1 MNDSK
6 LTQAWSLGLAITFLL
21 SFSSAVLAQENN
33 EQYRI
38 QVGDTVQIEVIGED
52 ELTVEVPVN
61 ETGTFLYPLLGEIK
75 LVDKTIVEIQS
86 TITNGLR
93 GDYLLNPKVNVNVEL
108 EELTEEE
115 IAAEL
120 PEGFYINGEVLSNG
134 QFEFQEGLTINKA
147 IVLAGGFTARAA
159 RKRVTVVSND
169 GDQKPKRVKL
179 DYILK
184 PGDIINVPRRFF

>member
-6 LTQAWSLGLAITFLL
+6 LIQAWSLGLVIAFLL
-21 SFSSAVLAQENN
+21 SFSSA
-33 EQYRI
+33 
-38 QVGDTVQIEVIGED
+38 
-52 ELTVEVPVN
+52 
-61 ETGTFLYPLLGEIK
+61 FLYPLLGEIE

-93 GDYLLNPKVNVNVEL
+93 GDYLLNPKVNVNVEIP
-108 EELTEEE
+108 ELTEEE

-120 PEGFYINGEVLSNG
+120 PEGFYINGEVVTNG

-147 IVLAGGFTARAA
+147 IVLAGGFTERAA
-159 RKRVTVVSND
+159 RKRVTVVSNE
-169 GDQKPKRVKL
+169 GDQNPKRVKL

>member
-6 LTQAWSLGLAITFLL
+6 LTQAWSLGLVIAFLL

>member
-6 LTQAWSLGLAITFLL
+6 LIQAWSLGLVIAFLL

-52 ELTVEVPVN
+52 ELSVEVPVN
-61 ETGTFLYPLLGEIK
+61 ETGTFLYPLLGEIE

-93 GDYLLNPKVNVNVEL
+93 GDYLLNPKVNVNVEIP
-108 EELTEEE
+108 ELTEEE

-120 PEGFYINGEVLSNG
+120 PEGFYINGEVVTNG

-147 IVLAGGFTARAA
+147 IVLAGGFTERAA
-159 RKRVTVVSND
+159 RKRVTVVSNE
-169 GDQKPKRVKL
+169 GDQNPKRVKL

>member
-6 LTQAWSLGLAITFLL
+6 LTQAWSLGLVIAFLL

-147 IVLAGGFTARAA
+147 IVLAGGFTERAA

>member
-6 LTQAWSLGLAITFLL
+6 LTQAWSLGLVITFLL

-93 GDYLLNPKVNVNVEL
+93 GDYLLNPKVNVNVEIA
-108 EELTEEE
+108 ELTEEE

>member
-1 MNDSK
+1 MNNSK
-6 LTQAWSLGLAITFLL
+6 LTQAWSLGFIIAFLL
-21 SFSSAVLAQENN
+21 SFSSTVLAQENN

-52 ELTVEVPVN
+52 ELTVDVPVN
-61 ETGTFLYPLLGEIK
+61 ETGTFLYPLLGEIE

-108 EELTEEE
+108 EELTVEE

-120 PEGFYINGEVLSNG
+120 PEGFYINGEVVTNG
-134 QFEFQEGLTINKA
+134 QFEFQEGLSINKA
-147 IVLAGGFTARAA
+147 IVLAGGFTERAA

>member
-6 LTQAWSLGLAITFLL
+6 LIQAWSLGLVIAFLL

-61 ETGTFLYPLLGEIK
+61 ETGIFLYPLLGEIE

-93 GDYLLNPKVNVNVEL
+93 GDYLLNPKVNVNVEIP
-108 EELTEEE
+108 ELTEEE

-120 PEGFYINGEVLSNG
+120 PEGFYINGEVVTNG

-147 IVLAGGFTARAA
+147 IVLAGGFTERAA
-159 RKRVTVVSND
+159 RKRVTVVSNE
-169 GDQKPKRVKL
+169 GDQNPKRVKL